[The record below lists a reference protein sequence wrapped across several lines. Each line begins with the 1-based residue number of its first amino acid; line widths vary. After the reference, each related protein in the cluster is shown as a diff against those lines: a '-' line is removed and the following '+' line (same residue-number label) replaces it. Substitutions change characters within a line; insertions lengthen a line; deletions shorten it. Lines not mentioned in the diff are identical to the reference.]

1 MMRVEVGRWM
11 REVVVEREVD
21 ERRVSERE
29 REMIDD
35 DAIDADG

>member
-29 REMIDD
+29 RDD
-35 DAIDADG
+35 RR